1 VKHLIVITYVA
12 RTDIVL
18 IVVSIAVAVAAVIY
32 VVATCRTRIV
42 PIVVQI
48 SGIGVLIAIVVIAI
62 VVIATIS
69 YGAEAIAWSRFI
81 ATAAY
86 VRACSRLH
94 SLFVRACIPIY
105 C

>member
-18 IVVSIAVAVAAVIY
+18 IVVSIAVAAVIY

-48 SGIGVLIAIVVIAI
+48 SGIGVLIAIVVIA
-62 VVIATIS
+62 TIP
-69 YGAEAIAWSRFI
+69 YGAEAIA
-81 ATAAY
+81 
-86 VRACSRLH
+86 
-94 SLFVRACIPIY
+94 
-105 C
+105 